1 MNLQGQINPNATQPA
16 PPMEQL
22 NNIAADAIDI
32 LYSAMCNVSVISDR
46 LFISDNAKTCQTAV
60 EPINLE
66 MRLGLIRS
74 MSQELNGKLVAIQN
88 RL

>member
-1 MNLQGQINPNATQPA
+1 MNLQGNACATQPV

-32 LYSAMCNVSVISDR
+32 LYSAMCNVSGISDR
-46 LFISDNAKTCQTAV
+46 LLISDNAKSGQTNS
-60 EPINLE
+60 EPNNLE
-66 MRLGLIRS
+66 MRLGLIRA
-74 MSQELNGKLVAIQN
+74 MSQELNGKLLAIQN